1 MTSSPIWRL
10 APGQRLLHRCWDGEC
25 VLYND
30 LSGDTHLL
38 DEFALAVLQYL
49 QAGPQ
54 PAARLAAHFEFDFDP
69 HTGTAAAHGEAGSA
83 PVPHDEFVHAVLSDL
98 AALHLID
105 SAPC

>member
-10 APGQRLLHRCWDGEC
+10 APGQRLQHRCWEGEC

-38 DEFALAVLQYL
+38 DEFALAVLQQL
-49 QAGPQ
+49 AGAPQ
-54 PAARLAAHFEFDFDP
+54 PVAGLAAAFESEGATPEDDAALFD
-69 HTGTAAAHGEAGSA
+69 TILA
-83 PVPHDEFVHAVLSDL
+83 DL

-105 SAPC
+105 TLPC

>member
-38 DEFALAVLQYL
+38 DEAALALLQHL
-49 QAGPQ
+49 QAAPQ
-54 PAARLAAHFEFDFDP
+54 AAAQLVAAFDVEPA
-69 HTGTAAAHGEAGSA
+69 TAAEAGNASL
-83 PVPHDEFVHAVLSDL
+83 PELHDDALFDTMLADL
-98 AALHLID
+98 AALHLIEPL
-105 SAPC
+105 PC